1 MSGRTTRRGLFAT
14 GAGIA
19 ATSVLSGCSSSST
32 MSSPSASTPTSTAV
46 AVHGTTQAGV
56 ARPALPQQQLMSQV
70 FDLEGDTQR
79 VLAGLGRSID
89 ELTGSAILGVVAPR
103 DLTVTV
109 GVGPRMVAAV
119 DSTLPG
125 AEDLPRY
132 RRESIPDGA
141 RGGDL
146 WLQVCGSDALAVSM
160 AATTLRESLASTARL
175 RWQQRGWRGQ
185 YAATP
190 DGHQA
195 GRNVMGF
202 QDGIVG
208 ARDADELHDGVW
220 LAAPASVAGGT
231 IAVVRRFRIDVAG
244 WRALDVARQQDAVG
258 RELVSSRPLSGGV
271 DVDLGAKTPEGSY
284 RIPADAHIRRAHA
297 LALGVPLMLRR
308 SYSIDDPE
316 PGLLFISFQNT
327 LRAFTATM
335 QSLDESD
342 RMLDFAATTATGTFL
357 VLPGFSPSRP
367 LGSTLFG

>member
-1 MSGRTTRRGLFAT
+1 MSGGTTRRALFAT
-14 GAGIA
+14 GAGMA
-19 ATSVLSGCSSSST
+19 AMSMLAGCSSSVTTSAR
-32 MSSPSASTPTSTAV
+32 SASTAASAAV

-70 FDLEGDTQR
+70 FDLDGDVRR
-79 VLAGLGRSID
+79 VLAGLGRTIH
-89 ELTGSAILGVVAPR
+89 ELTGSAILGVVAPG

-109 GVGPRMVAAV
+109 GVGPRIVAAV

-125 AEDLPRY
+125 AADLPRY

-146 WLQVCGSDALAVSM
+146 WLQACGSDALAVSM
-160 AATTLRESLASTARL
+160 AATTLQESLTPAARL
-175 RWQQRGWRGQ
+175 RWQQRGWRGE
-185 YAATP
+185 YAVTP

-202 QDGIVG
+202 QDGIVS

-220 LAAPASVAGGT
+220 LAAPARVAGGT
-231 IAVVRRFRIDVAG
+231 IAVVRRFRIDVAR
-244 WRALDVARQQDAVG
+244 WRALGVARQQDAVG

-271 DVDLGAKTPEGSY
+271 DPDLGAKTPEGGY

-335 QSLDESD
+335 QSLEESD
-342 RMLDFAATTATGTFL
+342 RMLDFATTTATGTFL
-357 VLPGFSPSRP
+357 VLPGFSAARA
-367 LGSTLFG
+367 LGATLFG